1 LHCAPPRLRSFP
13 TRRSSDLFV
22 RGRTVLLGDAA
33 HAMLPNLGQGAGQ
46 GIEDAVTLALLLNH
60 SDSQQLETLLDRYTA
75 LRRRRTMTLWRQ
87 SSLMARVAQAQ
98 SPIVT
103 RTRNAG
109 MRLVPAPLIGAV
121 SQRFHRWE
129 PPFSKRQ

>member
-75 LRRRRTMTLWRQ
+75 LRRRRTMTLRSEEHTSELQ
-87 SSLMARVAQAQ
+87 SRFDLVC
-98 SPIVT
+98 
-103 RTRNAG
+103 
-109 MRLVPAPLIGAV
+109 RL
-121 SQRFHRWE
+121 
-129 PPFSKRQ
+129 